1 MSFSSLTSGSPDNG
15 GAGRRSEKP
24 QSLAHQWTRAWP
36 GGARDERAPFVHL
49 VSFDTERFAQL
60 DAAAAPTAGLGWNDS
75 LSRSVP
81 RRQAE
86 FFFGRWAVRAALLAQ
101 GLPARPVGIGTAR
114 EPLWPAEVVGSI
126 THINGLA
133 AAAVAP
139 AATCVGLG
147 LDAERVARGED
158 QAALRGLAVDE
169 RELKLLRELG
179 DADLDRWVTIAF
191 SAKESLYKAAFPTVR
206 RFFGFEAAR
215 VASVDPQA
223 GTLVLEIVELL
234 DERFTPRSQ
243 WSVAI
248 EALGVDVVLTGL
260 MIEP

>member
-1 MSFSSLTSGSPDNG
+1 MTSSSLDNG
-15 GAGRRSEKP
+15 RADRGSEKP

-36 GGARDERAPFVHL
+36 GSARDERAPLVHL
-49 VSFDTERFAQL
+49 VSFDAERFARF
-60 DAAAAPTAGLGWNDS
+60 DAAAAPMAGLGWNDS

-86 FFFGRWAVRAALLAQ
+86 FFFGRWAARAALLAQ
-101 GLPARPVGIGTAR
+101 GLPPHPVGVGAVR
-114 EPLWPAEVVGSI
+114 EPLWPAGVVGSV

-139 AATCVGLG
+139 AATYVGLG

-158 QAALRGLAVDE
+158 QAALRGLAVDGH
-169 RELKLLRELG
+169 ELELLRKLG

-223 GTLVLEIVELL
+223 GTLVLEIVEPL
-234 DERFTPRSQ
+234 DERFTPRSR
-243 WSVAI
+243 WPVAI
-248 EALGVDVVLTGL
+248 EALEVDVILTGL